1 MRKSVWA
8 IIGAVIVAGGGSTWY
23 LAAQSKSTQ
32 SVKSK
37 ADGPPTLEFT
47 AQELQLPRR
56 ESMPF
61 TIEFSGALQAPKT
74 ATVRAKAQATLLRL
88 DVVEGSRVQAGQNLG
103 QLDLT
108 AISALRNDRQA
119 AVEAA
124 RAQAAL
130 AQKNLESNQRL
141 AEQNFI
147 SPTALDAQRANVE
160 SATSALKSAQAQ
172 LQQASVSM
180 RDAQLVAP
188 IKGVVSKRHALP
200 GEKLALEQAI
210 VTIVDLE
217 KLELAG
223 SVALHEVSQL
233 KTGQAVKIRVEG
245 MSKVVEGK
253 IERIAPAA
261 DSGTRSIGVYV
272 VIDNPGETLRAGQY
286 ANATVQVGDA
296 TPRLTVPDSAI
307 ISLSGQDYVWTLEN
321 QKLVRRIVT
330 VGRRDTT
337 AGRVEI
343 LTGLSPTA
351 NVLGAR
357 FDNLKEGAA
366 AKIVAAKP
374 ILTPAA
380 VTTPTKNP

>member
-23 LAAQSKSTQ
+23 LAAQSKPTQ

-37 ADGPPTLEFT
+37 ADGPPILEFT

-56 ESMPF
+56 ESMPL

-119 AVEAA
+119 AVDAA

-147 SPTALDAQRANVE
+147 SPTALDSQRASVE

-188 IKGVVSKRHALP
+188 IKGVVSKRHALA

-210 VTIVDLE
+210 ITIVDLE

-223 SVALHEVSQL
+223 SVALHEVPQL

-245 MSKVVEGK
+245 MSKAVDGK
-253 IERIAPAA
+253 IERIAPTA

-366 AKIVAAKP
+366 AKIVVAKT

-380 VTTPTKNP
+380 VTPPTKNP

>member
-23 LAAQSKSTQ
+23 LAAQFKSTQ
-32 SVKSK
+32 SVKGK
-37 ADGPPTLEFT
+37 AEGPPILEFT

-56 ESMPF
+56 EPMPF

-88 DVVEGSRVQAGQNLG
+88 DVIEGSRVQTGQNLG

-119 AVEAA
+119 AVDSA
-124 RAQAAL
+124 RAQAGL

-147 SPTALDAQRANVE
+147 SPTALDSQRASVE

-172 LQQASVSM
+172 LQQAGVSM

-188 IKGVVSKRHALP
+188 IKGVVSKRHALA

-223 SVALHEVSQL
+223 SVALHEVPQL

-245 MSKVVEGK
+245 MSKVVDGK
-253 IERIAPAA
+253 IERIAPTA
-261 DSGTRSIGVYV
+261 DTGTRSIGVYV
-272 VIDNPGETLRAGQY
+272 VIDNPEETLRAGQY
-286 ANATVQVGDA
+286 ANAMVQVGDA

-366 AKIVAAKP
+366 AKIVVAKT

-380 VTTPTKNP
+380 VTPPTKNP